1 MKVKVLLLSMTMLLS
16 FIGSSVFSLKG
27 DDSRAVKYEGPR
39 AEGRS
44 LQHMRP

>member
-27 DDSRAVKYEGPR
+27 DDSRAVKYEGTESATTASPR
-39 AEGRS
+39 
-44 LQHMRP
+44 L